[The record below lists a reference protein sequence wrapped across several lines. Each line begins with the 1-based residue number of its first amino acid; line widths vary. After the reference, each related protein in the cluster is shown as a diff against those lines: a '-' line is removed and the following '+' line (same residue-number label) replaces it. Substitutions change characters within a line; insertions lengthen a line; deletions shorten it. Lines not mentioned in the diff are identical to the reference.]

1 MARMKILVAQRAS
14 VDVNLLGVLKPQSSR
29 AVGTSEAA
37 DGIHVPTI
45 LHPQR
50 RQRQRPEVR
59 TLDSANRASA
69 QDAHEVSA
77 DVAAMFQ
84 RETLWHDAPP
94 LDPAPRSI
102 DVIPA
107 ANILTPRWVTVMST
121 SSFVLGY
128 RSSAST
134 TTAPDPALGRLARCG
149 RRTTSERE
157 AAAVPS
163 LAGSAPFGSH

>member
-1 MARMKILVAQRAS
+1 MKIVAAQRAS
-14 VDVNLLGVLKPQSSR
+14 VDVNLLDILEPQPSR
-29 AVGTSEAA
+29 AVRTPEAA
-37 DGIHVPTI
+37 DRIRMAGIRHT
-45 LHPQR
+45 QR
-50 RQRQRPEVR
+50 HRPLRPDVR
-59 TLDSANRASA
+59 AVDPANHASA
-69 QDAHEVSA
+69 QDAHEVGPDFS
-77 DVAAMFQ
+77 VAPQ

-102 DVIPA
+102 YVIPA
-107 ANILTPRWVTVMST
+107 ANILTPRWLTVMST

-128 RSSAST
+128 LSSAST

-163 LAGSAPFGSH
+163 LAGSASFGSH

>member
-1 MARMKILVAQRAS
+1 MKILVAQRAS

-50 RQRQRPEVR
+50 RRRQRPEVR

-77 DVAAMFQ
+77 DVAAMLQ
-84 RETLWHDAPP
+84 IETVRHDGPP
-94 LDPAPRSI
+94 LAHH
-102 DVIPA
+102 
-107 ANILTPRWVTVMST
+107 
-121 SSFVLGY
+121 G
-128 RSSAST
+128 
-134 TTAPDPALGRLARCG
+134 TAIMPD
-149 RRTTSERE
+149 S
-157 AAAVPS
+157 S
-163 LAGSAPFGSH
+163 LAERSQRGLQNPDGYHHGTQRAACHERLLMRPTTPAIGALVVLLTVPWWSTW